1 MEIAVYLEVDDKVFF
16 FLNIS
21 YFLKYE
27 KLVEMATKL
36 ILEENIAPLENGVKL
51 HRIALRESSIVCI

>member
-1 MEIAVYLEVDDKVFF
+1 MTEFF